1 MRVSIVSG
9 NTSNMIEDAD
19 AVAELISNGNF
30 EVIQRD
36 TMNASSKVKGR
47 EIVRTEPDILI
58 VVGSDRTL
66 LNTLLS
72 MGEETI
78 PTLPVA
84 SRGHPGFLFDVTSSD
99 FEQIIDDLSEHRWT
113 EDRRTRFYATIGKRK
128 TPPFLNELAIFP
140 RRSATLLRYSLHIDD
155 EEFWQDGSDG
165 LIISTPTGSTAYA
178 MSGGGPI
185 ILHPAKVL
193 NIVSVNS
200 GNPARK
206 PLVAPEDVRIDIRNL
221 TSSVSI
227 EAVIDGQSRIPIKNE
242 DISILKAE
250 TDAIFVKFTEERVA
264 ALQGKL
270 MRKTEVRDDKTSEL
284 PPSAKLVLKV
294 LEYQGS
300 LTQKRII
307 EETNLPPRTVRYALS
322 LLVSEALVKKQ
333 ISLRDSRQALYSIKE
348 AVETK
353 DMM

>member
-1 MRVSIVSG
+1 MRVAIVSG
-9 NTSNMIEDAD
+9 TTSNMIEDAD
-19 AVAELISNGNF
+19 AIAELLNNGSF
-30 EVIQRD
+30 EIIQRD
-36 TMNASSKVKGR
+36 TINASSRAKGK
-47 EIVRTEPDILI
+47 EISKSEPDILI
-58 VVGSDRTL
+58 VIGSDRTL

-72 MGEETI
+72 IGEESI

-99 FEQIIDDLSEHRWT
+99 FEQIIDDLSDHRWT
-113 EDRRTRFYATIGKRK
+113 EERRARFYAIIGKRR
-128 TPPFLNELAIFP
+128 TPPFLNEIAIFP
-140 RRSATLLRYSLHIDD
+140 RRSATLLRYSLYIDE

-185 ILHPAKVL
+185 VLHPAKVL

-206 PLVAPEDVRIDIRNL
+206 PLVTPEDVKVEIRNL
-221 TSSVSI
+221 ASSVSI
-227 EAVIDGQSRIPIKNE
+227 DAVIDGQTRIPIK
-242 DISILKAE
+242 
-250 TDAIFVKFTEERVA
+250 TDDVIVERSASDAVFVKFTEEKVA
-264 ALQGKL
+264 ALQGKI
-270 MRKTEVRDDKTSEL
+270 MRKTEVRDDRTSEL

-294 LEYQGS
+294 LEYQGAM
-300 LTQKRII
+300 TQKRII

-322 LLVSEALVKKQ
+322 LLVSEAMVKKQ

-348 AVETK
+348 IKES
-353 DMM
+353 

>member
-1 MRVSIVSG
+1 MSIVSG
-9 NTSNMIEDAD
+9 NTSNMVEDAD
-19 AVAELISNGNF
+19 AIADLLNNGNF
-30 EVIQRD
+30 EIVQRD
-36 TMNASSKVKGR
+36 TINASSKTKGR
-47 EIVRTEPDILI
+47 DIYKSDPDILI

-66 LNTLLS
+66 LNALLS
-72 MGEETI
+72 MGEESI

-99 FEQIIDDLSEHRWT
+99 FEQVLDDLSENRWT
-113 EDRRTRFYATIGKRK
+113 EDRRTRFFATIGKRR
-128 TPPFLNELAIFP
+128 TPAFLNEIAIFP
-140 RRSATLLRYSLHIDD
+140 RRSATLLRYSLFLDD

-185 ILHPAKVL
+185 VLHPAKVL

-206 PLVAPEDVRIDIRNL
+206 PLVVSEEVRVDIRNL
-221 TSSVSI
+221 TSSVAI
-227 EAVIDGQSRIPIKNE
+227 DAVIDGQTRIPIKNA
-242 DISILKAE
+242 DVTVLRSPS
-250 TDAIFVKFTEERVA
+250 DAIFVKFAEERVA
-264 ALQGKL
+264 AIQGKL
-270 MRKTEVRDDKTSEL
+270 MRKTEVRDEKTSEL

-300 LTQKRII
+300 MTQKRII
-307 EETNLPPRTVRYALS
+307 EETNLPSRTVRYALS
-322 LLVSEALVKKQ
+322 LLVSEALVRKQ

-348 AVETK
+348 TKET
-353 DMM
+353 